1 MRWCTDNAW
10 QTDGKYISF
19 ELTEEFHDEFNEFFF
34 LGVRAADD
42 KVGSGFADPSGKL
55 RLVARN
61 ALPSWWV
68 SKFEDA
74 TEPRDFN
81 IDAMM
86 GCHLS
91 AFQNGTCYR
100 TVIGRTVSI
109 FKAEE
114 NSCLGGGDDDVAK
127 AGQQQLKHLA

>member
-100 TVIGRTVSI
+100 TFIGHTVSI